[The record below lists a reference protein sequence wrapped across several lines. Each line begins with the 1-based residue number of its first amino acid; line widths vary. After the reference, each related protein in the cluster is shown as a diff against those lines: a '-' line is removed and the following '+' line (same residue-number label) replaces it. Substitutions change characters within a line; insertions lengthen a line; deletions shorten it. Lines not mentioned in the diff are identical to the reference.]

1 MRTVVF
7 RSTARRY
14 AIFIRVSP
22 PDPFSRVAREMA
34 RAAAM
39 VSNYCDSAEHNEA
52 VERGWVLDAG
62 ETLRSLG
69 HDVFELYAHRL
80 EIIEK
85 RGVAGA
91 LPGAFDGRATAEA
104 ASTWL
109 DLQVTQLAHDRQYH
123 PDVAGLSNFDQLRH
137 YAFHIAKL
145 TGVYVS
151 ALDDDAARADLAD
164 RRLADTL
171 LFGIKL
177 STVMGQRLDDSLLP
191 RLA

>member
-1 MRTVVF
+1 
-7 RSTARRY
+7 
-14 AIFIRVSP
+14 VSS
-22 PDPFSRVAREMA
+22 PDLYNHVAREVA
-34 RAAAM
+34 RAAAS
-39 VSNYCDSAEHNEA
+39 VSNYCDSAEHNEV
-52 VERGWVLDAG
+52 VERGWVLEAG
-62 ETLRSLG
+62 ATLRSESVEFGRSLR

-80 EIIEK
+80 ETIEE

-91 LPGAFDGRATAEA
+91 APEAFDGRAAAEA

-109 DLQVTQLAHDRQYH
+109 DLQLTQLAHDRHYH

-177 STVMGQRLDDSLLP
+177 STVMGKRLDDSPLP